1 MLPRDY
7 DGAERI
13 MAYVRETELPVLS
26 EEAAFTMLAGKP
38 VVTNPT
44 QLLNLYNNGMLDT
57 QALEAMIREEAFG
70 LVIMRAQFYPP
81 PVLAAIGQHYG
92 LVEHIPV
99 NGFNYIIMQPLGQP
113 ETPDRSEP

>member
-7 DGAERI
+7 EGGARI
-13 MAYVRETELPVLS
+13 MAYVRGTDLPVFS

-38 VVTNPT
+38 VITNPT
-44 QLLNLYNNGMLDT
+44 QLLNLYNNGLLDT
-57 QALEAMIREEAFG
+57 SELEAMIRREAFG

-92 LVEHIPV
+92 VVEHIPM
-99 NGFNYIIMQPLGQP
+99 NGFNYIIMKPLGQP
-113 ETPDRSEP
+113 EAP